1 MTGVLIQVRLGST
14 RLKQKALLILGDRSV
29 IEHAML
35 ALRVVDADVFA
46 LLSDLPSAEL
56 LRPAAERCGYRLFA
70 GHNTDVLQRY
80 IDAAEQF
87 GVSTIVRATGDNPVV
102 SGPLAQALLSR
113 HRDNAAVLSGFDDL
127 PLGCGVEIVERN
139 ALEQA
144 HAVSEDPYDR
154 EHVTAYLYRHRDRFT
169 VWRQPADPEYCAP
182 EVRVT
187 LDTARDYQLLC
198 DLYARHYRGEP
209 LAVEQVV
216 HWWRSRTANIA
227 VLR

>member
-1 MTGVLIQVRLGST
+1 MTGILIQVRLGST
-14 RLKQKALLILGDRSV
+14 RLKQKALLPLGDRSV

-46 LLSDLPSAEL
+46 LLSDQPSAEL

-70 GHNTDVLQRY
+70 GHDTDVLQRY

-87 GVSTIVRATGDNPVV
+87 GVRTIVRATGDNPVV
-102 SGPLAQALLSR
+102 SGPLAQALLER
-113 HRDNAAVLSGFDDL
+113 HRDNTAVLSGFDDL
-127 PLGCGVEIVERN
+127 PLGCGVEIVERS

-144 HAVSEDPYDR
+144 HAASQDRYDR

-169 VWRQPADPEYCAP
+169 VGRYPADPEYCAP

-187 LDTARDYQLLC
+187 LDSAEDYQLLC
-198 DLYARHYRGEP
+198 DLYALHYRGQP
-209 LAVEQVV
+209 LAIEQVIQ
-216 HWWRSRTANIA
+216 WWRSRTTTIGAA
-227 VLR
+227 R

>member
-14 RLKQKALLILGDRSV
+14 RLKQKALLMLGDRSV

-35 ALRVVDADVFA
+35 ALRAVDADVFA
-46 LLSDLPSAEL
+46 LLSDQPSAEL

-70 GHNTDVLQRY
+70 GHDTDVLQRY

-87 GVSTIVRATGDNPVV
+87 GVSTIVRATGDNPAV
-102 SGPLAQALLSR
+102 SGPLAQALLEI
-113 HRDNAAVLSGFDDL
+113 HRDSTSVLSGFDDL
-127 PLGCGVEIVERN
+127 PLGCGVEIVERA

-144 HAVSEDPYDR
+144 HAASENAYDR
-154 EHVTAYLYRHRDRFT
+154 EHVTAYLYRHRTQFD
-169 VWRQPADPEYCAP
+169 VWRRPADPEYCAP

-187 LDTARDYQLLC
+187 LDSAGDYQLLC
-198 DLYARHYRGEP
+198 DLYARHYRGKP
-209 LAVEQVV
+209 LAIEQVIQ
-216 HWWRSRTANIA
+216 WWRSRTATIG